1 MTKKE
6 IKERNKL
13 QRVFVP
19 INTGTRVHKSAK
31 DYDRRRN
38 KVDLRKIDL
47 WFFYNNVYNK
57 RKD

>member
-19 INTGTRVHKSAK
+19 MNTGTRVHKSAK
-31 DYDRRRN
+31 DYDRRKN
-38 KVDLRKIDL
+38 KVDLRKINL
-47 WFFYNNVYNK
+47 
-57 RKD
+57 